1 MQKIVLQLK
10 IDIDIVEKW
19 RPSLEMWPRGEHSWR
34 PAGGSRVTAGPGNTV
49 FCVQDSP
56 AAGQHAA
63 AEHGAVRAHERSMDK
78 VHIISTKYIYS
89 LKHQLF

>member
-34 PAGGSRVTAGPGNTV
+34 PAGGVTCHGWVPVIQCSVPRTLLQPSNTEQQNMV
-49 FCVQDSP
+49 LYKHSKE
-56 AAGQHAA
+56 AW
-63 AEHGAVRAHERSMDK
+63 
-78 VHIISTKYIYS
+78 TK
-89 LKHQLF
+89 